1 MFTSTYCSSLIAVHR
16 SPLIAAYR
24 SPLIA
29 IRRSPFFVR
38 RLPFAPHRLPPFT
51 VHCPS
56 PSRHIV
62 NKCVLCVFLKR
73 RLFHCCLDLL
83 LLAHCRSQLTDH
95 RRLPFTAY
103 CHSPFS
109 VFRSPFTV
117 RPPMLIAVHCSAS
130 LSSQPLAAHRLSI
143 LILFDRSPPFA
154 GYCH

>member
-16 SPLIAAYR
+16 SPLIVAYR

-62 NKCVLCVFLKR
+62 NKCVLCVLLSGVYFIVASI
-73 RLFHCCLDLL
+73 CCSL
-83 LLAHCRSQLTDH
+83 
-95 RRLPFTAY
+95 
-103 CHSPFS
+103 
-109 VFRSPFTV
+109 
-117 RPPMLIAVHCSAS
+117 LIAVH
-130 LSSQPLAAHRLSI
+130 SSPIIAVYRSPLIAIRLSP
-143 LILFDRSPPFA
+143 LFVRRLPSALQCSSPFIVQRRSVRSHSLHTKFDI
-154 GYCH
+154 